1 MKEEKEKK
9 KKRGKYAK
17 KTALHACYKIS

>member
-9 KKRGKYAK
+9 KGKYAK